1 LGHEVGDQMLRN
13 VANQLRHC
21 VRGEDSVAR
30 LGGDE
35 FILLLRSLQQP
46 QDAGVVAKKIIAQL
60 SQPLLL
66 NGHSVA
72 IGASVGI
79 ALYPADSTSKSQL
92 IRFAD
97 LAMYR
102 AKSTGKGNL
111 CFYSKDMERIALDR
125 LKLESSLRAALV
137 QGELMLYYQPIVD
150 LRKGTVKGQE
160 ALIRWRNPQQ
170 GLLPPAQFI
179 PFSEQSELIFSLDKW
194 VLQHACSVA
203 QAWQALGAA
212 PQQIAV
218 NVNLSGRHFRQPQ
231 GIVQWV
237 RESLEKAALPASL
250 LEIEVTET
258 AFMQAS
264 QETIAVLAALRE
276 LGVRIAIDDFGVGYS
291 SLNFLKTLPLDVLKL
306 DRSFLLDVP
315 GNHRNAALAAAI
327 IQLGITLELEVVA
340 EGVETQEQWNWL
352 QDLGCQ
358 YGQGYLFAH
367 PAPQPQFHLDDK
379 D

>member
-1 LGHEVGDQMLRN
+1 
-13 VANQLRHC
+13 
-21 VRGEDSVAR
+21 
-30 LGGDE
+30 
-35 FILLLRSLQQP
+35 
-46 QDAGVVAKKIIAQL
+46 
-60 SQPLLL
+60 
-66 NGHSVA
+66 
-72 IGASVGI
+72 
-79 ALYPADSTSKSQL
+79 
-92 IRFAD
+92 
-97 LAMYR
+97 
-102 AKSTGKGNL
+102 
-111 CFYSKDMERIALDR
+111 
-125 LKLESSLRAALV
+125 
-137 QGELMLYYQPIVD
+137 
-150 LRKGTVKGQE
+150 
-160 ALIRWRNPQQ
+160 
-170 GLLPPAQFI
+170 
-179 PFSEQSELIFSLDKW
+179 
-194 VLQHACSVA
+194 
-203 QAWQALGAA
+203 
-212 PQQIAV
+212 
-218 NVNLSGRHFRQPQ
+218 
-231 GIVQWV
+231 
-237 RESLEKAALPASL
+237 LPASL